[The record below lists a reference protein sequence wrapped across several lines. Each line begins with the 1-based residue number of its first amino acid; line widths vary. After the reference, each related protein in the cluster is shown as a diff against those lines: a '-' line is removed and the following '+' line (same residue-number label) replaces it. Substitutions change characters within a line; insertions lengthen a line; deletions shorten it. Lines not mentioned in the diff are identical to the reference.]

1 MRRLFALA
9 LALSGCAEPAP
20 PATID
25 GEASPTKT
33 DWLRAAQR
41 KIVHD
46 HCSAGVAFRQCTDT
60 SREECESTIGAALR
74 PCVKSMRERLPDR
87 IDGGELDTRLRI
99 ELTGCAWHHAAFAL
113 GPARIDMRCLL
124 TPS

>member
-1 MRRLFALA
+1 MRSVVAIALA
-9 LALSGCAEPAP
+9 LTGCAEPVAP
-20 PATID
+20 VTVA
-25 GEASPTKT
+25 GEASPTKN
-33 DWLRAAQR
+33 DWLRATQR

-46 HCSAGVAFRQCTDT
+46 HCSADVPFRQCSDT
-60 SREECESTIGAALR
+60 TREQCEDTIGAALR

-87 IDGGELDTRLRI
+87 IDAGELDARLRI